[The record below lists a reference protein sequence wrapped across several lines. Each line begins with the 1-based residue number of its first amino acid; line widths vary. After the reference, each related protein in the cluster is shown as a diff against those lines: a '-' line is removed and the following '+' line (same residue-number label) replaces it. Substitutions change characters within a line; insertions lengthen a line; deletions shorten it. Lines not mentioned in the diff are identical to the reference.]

1 MRYRAEHKQETYDR
15 VLKVAADAIR
25 EAGPQQVS
33 VAGVMAKAGLTHG
46 GFYAHFASKDALIAE
61 AIDAMFGESCEWFL
75 RKTAALPPAEALW
88 SYIRFYL
95 SRQHRDAAGSGC
107 PVAAL
112 LSDIPRASAPAKAA
126 FARGTDRLKYEFA
139 RLLEQLGHA
148 DVDAQADTL
157 MAELAGAL
165 MLARAEPRQ
174 KRSDAILM
182 RGRMALKRR
191 YGLEDLS

>member
-1 MRYRAEHKQETYDR
+1 MRYRAEHKQKTYDK

-25 EAGPQQVS
+25 ESGPQQVS

-61 AIDAMFGESCEWFL
+61 AIDAMFGEGCEMFL
-75 RKTAALPPAEALW
+75 RQTAERPPAEGLW
-88 SYIRFYL
+88 AYIRFYL
-95 SRQHRDAAGSGC
+95 SRQHRDATGRGC

-112 LSDIPRASAPAKAA
+112 LSDIPRASAPTKEA
-126 FARGTDRLKYEFA
+126 FSRGTERLKQVFA
-139 RLLEQLGHA
+139 GLLAQLGHA
-148 DVDAQADTL
+148 DADAQADTL
-157 MAELAGAL
+157 LAELAGVL
-165 MLARAEPRQ
+165 MLARAEPHQ

-191 YGLEDLS
+191 FALEDLP